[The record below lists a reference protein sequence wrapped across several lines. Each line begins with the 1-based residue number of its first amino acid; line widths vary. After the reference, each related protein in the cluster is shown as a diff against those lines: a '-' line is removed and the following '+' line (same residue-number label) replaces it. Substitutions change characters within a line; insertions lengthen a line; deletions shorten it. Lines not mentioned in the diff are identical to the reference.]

1 MKQTICTYDKEAK
14 LNNKIQG
21 VITTCLN
28 GLEMFLKDVKSKM
41 SDSFPNLIENLIA
54 FYEKIENYN
63 ISFKSDFEFLNQYPL
78 LVNGSK
84 NHVLSLLNYDKYNP
98 QSLND
103 EIEIYASDL
112 VRTFTQFEYFMMKT
126 LLKIMSREEAIEY
139 IKKLSDEVSL
149 SRRNPD
155 NYVNSF
161 KESIER
167 FKKNLGRWR
176 MQECVSGPL
185 DEERLLYK
193 VKKCEWAEALK
204 DFDSELCYAMLC
216 YSDFQGAQNLNP
228 NFILTRK
235 KTLMMGDD
243 YCDFCYHDTRKDK
256 DLSHPSESEFK
267 ALG

>member
-1 MKQTICTYDKEAK
+1 MKKTICIYDEEAK
-14 LNNKIQG
+14 LNYKIQD

-28 GLEMFLKDVKSKM
+28 GLELFLNDVKSKIP
-41 SDSFPNLIENLIA
+41 DFFLTIIENLNV
-54 FYEKIENYN
+54 FYEKKENYDLP
-63 ISFKSDFEFLNQYPL
+63 FKSDFEILNQYPAL
-78 LVNGSK
+78 LNGSK
-84 NHVLSLLNYDKYNP
+84 NHVLSLVNYSKYNP
-98 QSLND
+98 RSFND
-103 EIEIYASDL
+103 EIEIYSSDL
-112 VRTFTQFEYFMMKT
+112 VRTFTQFEYFIMRA
-126 LLKIMSREEAIEY
+126 LLKVMPREQAIEY

-161 KESIER
+161 EESIDR

-176 MQECVSGPL
+176 MQTCVSGPL

-204 DFDSELCYAMLC
+204 AFDSELCYAMIC

-256 DLSHPSESEFK
+256 DLSHPSESEFE